1 MNTEYLVTWKREGL
15 KPKRKRYCSFA
26 AAGRLVV
33 LLGPEPWLAYGKGP
47 EDDGCDHGYKGHEA
61 EACCPAFG
69 ETMRD
74 RSERERREMPPL
86 EWVRLSQREVG
97 PWSPLPGGRDGGRG

>member
-1 MNTEYLVTWKREGL
+1 MTNTEYLVTWKREGL

-26 AAGRLVV
+26 AARRLVL

-47 EDDGCDHGYKGHEA
+47 GDDGCSHGYHGHES
-61 EACCPAFG
+61 EPCCPAFG
-69 ETMRD
+69 ETMAQ

-86 EWVRLSQREVG
+86 EWIRLSDRDVSQWRVI
-97 PWSPLPGGRDGGRG
+97 GGEGA